1 MCHVCGIH
9 YNYILNIDN
18 LVEELKNVSEIL
30 GYELGDL
37 QIKVANKM
45 ISLNDPVRN
54 EAIKSLTRE
63 AFDLFLDR
71 YSDDYELFNM
81 KKPTFEEIKQIKF

>member
-18 LVEELKNVSEIL
+18 FNEELKAVSEIL
-30 GYELGDL
+30 GFKLEDEPVVEN
-37 QIKVANKM
+37 QHSSEK
-45 ISLNDPVRN
+45 DQVRN

-63 AFDLFLDR
+63 AFDLFLER

>member
-1 MCHVCGIH
+1 MCHICGIH

-18 LVEELKNVSEIL
+18 FNEELKNVSEIL
-30 GYELGDL
+30 GFKLENVR
-37 QIKVANKM
+37 VANKA
-45 ISLNDPVRN
+45 ISKNDKVRN

-63 AFDLFLDR
+63 AFDLFLER

-81 KKPTFEEIKQIKF
+81 NKPTFEEIKQIKF

>member
-1 MCHVCGIH
+1 MHFDH
-9 YNYILNIDN
+9 LN
-18 LVEELKNVSEIL
+18 EEIEVVSEIL
-30 GYELGDL
+30 GFKLEKLGM
-37 QIKVANKM
+37 KNKL
-45 ISLNDPVRN
+45 SSTNDPIRN

-63 AFDLFLDR
+63 AFDLFLER